1 MKSLT
6 SWFVLIVSIA
16 VLVSS
21 CAKSD
26 ESKTAST
33 DNTTSSSDDSSDDS
47 SDNSTSTSDNS
58 SSSSSDPAA
67 ITGETMTIGSIDYT
81 SSLLS
86 SCTSLGIT
94 STAGDTVYFKE
105 QIFLYDNKTYI
116 QNAYTFS
123 NSSCTTSLSSFSFM
137 GNTITSP
144 IADSFDNASFV
155 SVSASQS
162 HTGTVTDNSSNVLDN
177 STYVLLIFNTT
188 SSVCSGNLIGVRS
201 VYPKSTTE
209 LEMFATNNCRDSRT
223 FDISQNETMDMVYT
237 PQ

>member
-1 MKSLT
+1 
-6 SWFVLIVSIA
+6 
-16 VLVSS
+16 
-21 CAKSD
+21 
-26 ESKTAST
+26 
-33 DNTTSSSDDSSDDS
+33 
-47 SDNSTSTSDNS
+47 
-58 SSSSSDPAA
+58 
-67 ITGETMTIGSIDYT
+67 MTIGSIDYT

-137 GNTITSP
+137 GNTFTSP
-144 IADSFDNASFV
+144 LADSFDNASFV

-177 STYVLLIFNTT
+177 STYVLLIFNAT
-188 SSVCSGNLIGVRS
+188 SSICNGDLIGVRS

-209 LEMFATNNCRDSRT
+209 LEMFATNNCKDSRT
-223 FDISQNETMDMVYT
+223 FDIPQNETMDMVYT